1 MDCGDGDDKLRGGIE
16 SGTEPPGRKCSAGI
30 GGFETSDCLVESGE
44 RGGRPGGG
52 VDVCFV
58 EGVGADLERHFDYV
72 GGVDSWGGF
81 CS

>member
-1 MDCGDGDDKLRGGIE
+1 M
-16 SGTEPPGRKCSAGI
+16 
-30 GGFETSDCLVESGE
+30 VESGE